1 MAKEIYITEFDKQR
15 LMKFIEEELRNTQSL
30 DDAMKKLKN
39 EVENAKVVSSQEI
52 PHDVITMNSAVQLHL
67 NDEDIEVTLVF
78 PEEADFSNNKMS
90 VLSPIGTAILGYRE
104 GDTVEWAVP
113 SGITQIHI
121 KKIIYQPE
129 ASGDYHR

>member
-15 LMKFIEEELRNTQSL
+15 LMKFIEDELRNTQSL

-52 PHDVITMNSAVQLHL
+52 PHDVITMNSTVQLHI

-121 KKIIYQPE
+121 KKILYQPE